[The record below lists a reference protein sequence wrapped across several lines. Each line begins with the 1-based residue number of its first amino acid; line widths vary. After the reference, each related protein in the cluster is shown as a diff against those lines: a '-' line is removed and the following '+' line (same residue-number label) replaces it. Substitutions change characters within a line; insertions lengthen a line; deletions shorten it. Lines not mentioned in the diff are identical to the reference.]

1 MISAELSPR
10 KLVAG
15 QETELAVLFANT
27 GSGTCSNLIFRLEL
41 PRQIFSVDGVDRL
54 EIGSLPAGETVT
66 RTVRVRPVEPG
77 TCLVTSRNFSYRDR
91 HGTSRRIE
99 GFQAE
104 LVVQP
109 RAQVVFAEPELVLS
123 LQTTHLPH
131 QSRQALRGRIEN
143 VGGSSVHDTTV
154 SISGQLDLDARGR
167 RQHLSSID
175 PGQSIEFSCHVRAD
189 DRGDIPV
196 YLDVSFTDETG
207 RPRRVERMSTVSV
220 DGGGHTPT
228 PGAQVRIL
236 YLAASPSDQDRTR
249 WEEGF
254 HEIADAC
261 RRSKNASSF
270 ELMSRFA
277 IRDRDIGQA
286 LFDLSPN
293 IVQFSGHGL
302 EGGLYVESALGYR
315 QPVAADG
322 LVQLFGAAG
331 ESVDCVVLGAC
342 HSMSLARDLARHIDY
357 AIGMDGEIDS
367 RSMINFSIGLY
378 QALGAGRSV
387 DKAFDTGLATIAM
400 QPYKST
406 DQLVPRLFRKGQS
419 GA

>member
-1 MISAELSPR
+1 MISAEFSPR
-10 KLVAG
+10 ELVAG

-27 GSGTCSNLIFRLEL
+27 GSGTCSNLIFRLVL

-54 EIGSLPAGETVT
+54 EIGALPAGETVR

-91 HGTSRRIE
+91 HGASRRIE

-104 LVVQP
+104 LVVRP
-109 RAQVVFAEPELVLS
+109 RAQVVLAEPELVLS
-123 LQTTHLPH
+123 LLTTRLPH

-167 RQHLSSID
+167 QQDLKSID
-175 PGQSIEFSCHVRAD
+175 PGQSIEFCCHVRAD

-196 YLDVSFTDETG
+196 YLDVTFTDEMG
-207 RPRRVERMSTVSV
+207 RMRRVERMSTVSV
-220 DGGGHTPT
+220 DGGGHTSA

-270 ELMSRFA
+270 ELESRFA
-277 IRDRDIGQA
+277 VRDKDIGQA
-286 LFDLSPN
+286 LFDVSPHV
-293 IVQFSGHGL
+293 VQFSGHGL
-302 EGGLYVESALGYR
+302 EGGLYVESVLGYR

-322 LVQLFGAAG
+322 LVQLFNAAAD
-331 ESVDCVVLGAC
+331 SVNCVVLGAC

-367 RSMINFSIGLY
+367 RSMISFSVGFY

-387 DKAFDTGLATIAM
+387 DKAFDMGLATIAL
-400 QPYKST
+400 QPYKRE
-406 DQLVPRLFRKGQS
+406 DRLVPRLFRKGQS